1 MKLPLFVATGLFVTG
16 FFASTPLLAASH
28 MSAGPGHENEHNRYT
43 NPFWRSS
50 YSAYAAIYNSDFSY
64 TPTPEQQAA
73 AEQQVDNYLA
83 AVKKG
88 RKRAAS
94 HRYISVETLRP
105 TKKQLDDYTQKQLPL
120 RTAEP
125 SQLRCLM
132 VFDTQTQHFVGSGC
146 YLVTSEPSIGE
157 VTRFET
163 VSAEFVGQGTL

>member
-1 MKLPLFVATGLFVTG
+1 MKLSIYATGLFVTG
-16 FFASTPLLAASH
+16 YFAATPLLAAGH
-28 MSAGPGHENEHNRYT
+28 PSAGLGHENEHDRYT
-43 NPFWRSS
+43 NPFWGSS

-73 AEQQVDNYLA
+73 AEQQIENYLA

-94 HRYISVETLRP
+94 HRYIAVETLRP
-105 TKKQLDDYTQKQLPL
+105 TKKQLDDYTQKQLPS

-125 SQLRCLM
+125 SRLRCLM
-132 VFDTQTQHFVGSGC
+132 VFDTQTRHFVGSGC
-146 YLVTSEPSIGE
+146 YLVTGEPSIGE
-157 VTRFET
+157 VTKFET